1 LQVSPYRDKEGI
13 KMKLIIAIVHDED
26 SGVIIDEFSENKLKI
41 TKLCST
47 GGFIKSGNTTL
58 ISGVEDDEVDRAV
71 DIIARNTQ
79 VRIGDLKVHQ
89 HKNTMQGLKEKQDG
103 KISIGAATIFIT
115 NVERFEKF

>member
-1 LQVSPYRDKEGI
+1 
-13 KMKLIIAIVHDED
+13 MKLIIAIVHDQD
-26 SGVIIDEFSENKLKI
+26 AGNILDEFSDNGLKI

-58 ISGVEDDEVDRAV
+58 ISGVEDKDVEKAL
-71 DIIARNTQ
+71 DIISRNTQ
-79 VRIGDLKVHQ
+79 IRTESLVS
-89 HKNTMQGLKEKQDG
+89 NLKESGDS

>member
-1 LQVSPYRDKEGI
+1 
-13 KMKLIIAIVHDED
+13 MKLIIAIVHDED
-26 SGVIIDEFSENKLKI
+26 SGIIIDEFSENKLMI

-58 ISGVEDDEVDRAV
+58 ISGVEDDEVERAV
-71 DIIARNTQ
+71 DIIARNSQ

-89 HKNTMQGLKEKQDG
+89 HKNTMHGLKEKQDS